1 MLLPSALISILSSRL
16 KTVIC
21 CNLCGHRLANDHFT
35 MHAVMFPTV
44 DCFWM
49 ANMALWICW
58 FLVMFI
64 VVSKGGLIAPFL
76 DLGHCCRCVELPAER

>member
-1 MLLPSALISILSSRL
+1 MFYVVTCVGIDLQMIISQCTQSKL
-16 KTVIC
+16 
-21 CNLCGHRLANDHFT
+21 
-35 MHAVMFPTV
+35 FPTV

-49 ANMALWICW
+49 AIMALWICW

-64 VVSKGGLIAPFL
+64 LVSKGGLIAPFL